1 MQPSAAGAIVKLTR
15 REFARGG
22 IAIAASG
29 GMTRLPAVAAC
40 APERSRLALRGVN
53 LSGAEFGE
61 RMPGEYGKDY
71 IYPGAADLT
80 GVAGLGFNSVRL
92 PFRWE
97 RLAPD
102 LSGGFSG
109 GEWRRLAETI
119 DLAERA
125 GLRVILDVHN
135 YAGRKVAAD
144 GYSTEHKIGSPLLP
158 AITFIDFCG
167 ELAARCRAWPNLIL
181 GLMNEPFGMASE
193 AWLAIANSA
202 IARTRATG
210 SRHLILV
217 PGVAYTGAHSWHA
230 SGNGVM
236 AGIVDPRDNF
246 AIEAHQYLDAD
257 SSGTHPQVVSATIGV
272 ERIEAFQEWASG
284 RGLRAYLGEFAAGS
298 DALGRSAIIN
308 LVAELE
314 RNADVWIGW
323 AAWGAGPWWPSDYI
337 FRIDGTG
344 VPNLYTRTLSELA
357 RGTAKCEASR

>member
-1 MQPSAAGAIVKLTR
+1 MSRMQPSAAGAIVKLTR

-40 APERSRLALRGVN
+40 VPERSRLALRGVN

-80 GVAGLGFNSVRL
+80 AIARLGFNSVRL

-102 LSGGFSG
+102 MSGGFSED
-109 GEWRRLAETI
+109 EWRRLAEAI

-167 ELAARCRAWPNLIL
+167 ELAAR
-181 GLMNEPFGMASE
+181 
-193 AWLAIANSA
+193 
-202 IARTRATG
+202 
-210 SRHLILV
+210 
-217 PGVAYTGAHSWHA
+217 
-230 SGNGVM
+230 
-236 AGIVDPRDNF
+236 
-246 AIEAHQYLDAD
+246 
-257 SSGTHPQVVSATIGV
+257 
-272 ERIEAFQEWASG
+272 
-284 RGLRAYLGEFAAGS
+284 
-298 DALGRSAIIN
+298 
-308 LVAELE
+308 
-314 RNADVWIGW
+314 
-323 AAWGAGPWWPSDYI
+323 
-337 FRIDGTG
+337 
-344 VPNLYTRTLSELA
+344 
-357 RGTAKCEASR
+357 